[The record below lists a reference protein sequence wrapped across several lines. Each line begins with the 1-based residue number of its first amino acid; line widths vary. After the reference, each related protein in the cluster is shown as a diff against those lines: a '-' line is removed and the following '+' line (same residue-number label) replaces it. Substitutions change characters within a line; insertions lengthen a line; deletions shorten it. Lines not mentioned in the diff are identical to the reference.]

1 VLSMTKSRAEGR
13 PDPDNEDTAGRLAP
27 IIGQEAHRVLSERQ
41 LQADPGLVAEGWE
54 RRFITDSRRTQEV
67 IDLYQELGFEVHL
80 EPVQVEQFDD
90 DCQDCALVAFLKFVT
105 VYTRKQ

>member
-1 VLSMTKSRAEGR
+1 MPESLPGKR
-13 PDPDNEDTAGRLAP
+13 PDPDDEDTAGRLAP

-41 LQADPGLVAEGWE
+41 LQADPKLVAEGWE

-67 IDLYQELGFEVHL
+67 IDLYRELGFEIHL

-105 VYTRKQ
+105 VYTRKK